1 MKNDN
6 IDQLFQRLEGDFDFD
21 TPQLGHQ
28 QRFLNKLQNQNFER
42 PSNNSKYAIWKPLFA
57 VAASLVLCFGIFTS
71 LNTKKDL
78 DGLAGIS
85 PELSKTQSF
94 FTTAIENELIALKA
108 KRSPKTEQL
117 ISDALEQLDLL
128 EKDYEKLKLDLTESG
143 NDKRVIYAMI
153 ANFQNRIDVL
163 DNVMQDIENTKEIE
177 LEQNTI

>member
-1 MKNDN
+1 MKDDN
-6 IDQLFQRLEGDFDFD
+6 INQLFHQLEGEFDFN
-21 TPQLGHQ
+21 TPDLGHQ
-28 QRFLNKLQNQNFER
+28 QRFLDKLLNQNAEEI
-42 PSNNSKYAIWKPLFA
+42 SNKSKSAIWKPLFA
-57 VAASLVLCFGIFTS
+57 VAASLVICFGIFTS
-71 LNTKKDL
+71 LDTKQDL

-85 PELSKTQSF
+85 PELSETQSF

-163 DNVMQDIENTKEIE
+163 DNVMQDIENMKENE